1 MLRRSLGVLAAGGLA
16 ALAASAAFAPPAHA
30 CGGFFCDN
38 SQPVNQA
45 AERIIFTHGA
55 DGSVT
60 AIIQI
65 QYSGE
70 AERFAWVL
78 PVAGNPTVGVSSNAA
93 FQRLQAATNPQY
105 RLNTI
110 VEGSCRDDDFTRG
123 SPAFDS
129 AEGGGG
135 DAGAAPPGPVTVVNQ
150 GTVGPYD
157 FVVIQVDPSLTRH
170 SEVAVSWLQD
180 NGYQIDDLGAD
191 RLEPYLAG
199 GMNLLAF
206 RLSKGNAT
214 GSIRPVTISFGT
226 GVASIPIRPTAVA
239 AVDDMGVMVWVLGA
253 SRSVPSN
260 YMSLELNE
268 ALINWINPNAN
279 YNDVV
284 TEAANQAGGQGF
296 VTEMAGAAAPL
307 ADSIFAPWEASEW
320 SSFQSGSWEGR
331 EGQLLLNVLSTFGSL
346 DGTRDAL
353 AATLELPEGTTL
365 DEVLGCPGCYFNW
378 DQTDIPGFEPAAFLA
393 SMYTNAIEPMEQARE
408 LFVDHAYVTRFYTTM
423 SADEMDRD
431 PTFEFN
437 ADLGDASNV
446 HQADRIIECSPS
458 VDQFEAPWRVVLPG
472 GETIRGLG
480 QNWPFGATDGSM
492 PANARISRVG
502 TTGTGE
508 VIQDNTAAIQAT
520 LRDHNVTIPGA
531 PSVSSGCSAASGG
544 ATGGGAAALSL
555 LGLLGLV
562 VARRRRKA

>member
-1 MLRRSLGVLAAGGLA
+1 MQRRTLGTLALGGLA
-16 ALAASAAFAPPAHA
+16 ALAASTFVAPPAYA

-55 DGSVT
+55 DGAVT

-70 AERFAWVL
+70 ADSFAWVL

-105 RLNTI
+105 RLNTT
-110 VEGSCRDDDFTRG
+110 VEGTCRDGGRG
-123 SPAFDS
+123 FGAPTAADGAGRS
-129 AEGGGG
+129 
-135 DAGAAPPGPVTVVNQ
+135 DAGAAPGPVTVVNQ

-157 FVVIQVDPSLTRH
+157 FVIIAVDPSLTRH
-170 SEVAVSWLQD
+170 SDVAVQWLQD
-180 NGYQIDDLGAD
+180 NGYQIDEAGAA
-191 RLEPYLAG
+191 RLQPYLAG

-206 RLSKGNAT
+206 RLTKGNDT
-214 GSIRPVTISFGT
+214 GSIRPVVISFGT

-239 AVDDMGVMVWVLGA
+239 AVEDMGVMVWVLGA
-253 SRSVPSN
+253 NRAVPSN

-268 ALINWINPNAN
+268 ALINWINPNSN

-307 ADSIFAPWEASEW
+307 ADSIFGRWEAE
-320 SSFQSGSWEGR
+320 SWRTIQAGTWTGR
-331 EGQLLLNVLSTFGSL
+331 EGELLATTLSQFGALDGVRDVLTATLRIPEGRSL
-346 DGTRDAL
+346 D
-353 AATLELPEGTTL
+353 EII
-365 DEVLGCPGCYFNW
+365 GCPGCVFGW
-378 DQTDIPGFEPAAFLA
+378 DTADIEGFEPAAFLA
-393 SMYTNAIEPMEQARE
+393 SMQTNVIEPMEEARE
-408 LFVDHAYVTRFYTTM
+408 LFEDHAYVTRFYTTM
-423 SADEMDRD
+423 SANEMDRD

-437 ADLGDASNV
+437 PDLGDYSNV
-446 HQADRIIECSPS
+446 HQADRVIECSPS
-458 VDQFEAPWRVVLPG
+458 ISQFEAPWRVVLPS

-480 QNWPFGATDGSM
+480 NNWPFGVTDGSM

-502 TTGTGE
+502 TSGTGE

-531 PSVSSGCSAASGG
+531 PRSSGCSAASGTN
-544 ATGGGAAALSL
+544 AAGGSAIAFVLAAL
-555 LGLLGLV
+555 GFV
-562 VARRRRKA
+562 VARRRRKG